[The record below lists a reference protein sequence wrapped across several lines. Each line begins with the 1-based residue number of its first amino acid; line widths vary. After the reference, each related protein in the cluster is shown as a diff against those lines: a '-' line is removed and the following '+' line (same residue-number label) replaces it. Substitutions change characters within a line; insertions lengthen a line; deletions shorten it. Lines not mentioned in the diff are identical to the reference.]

1 MLLINY
7 QYFWS
12 YATFSYFFI
21 LCHVSMA
28 ELDFTVDY
36 EGNPE
41 LFRPKKGLF
50 IWRMSLTHKNQGAF
64 WILLST
70 VFKTVNSQTED
81 KQKSMILR
89 KFLSFSKI
97 PNFLKF
103 RKRFWFQLEKYSR

>member
-28 ELDFTVDY
+28 ALDFTVDY

-50 IWRMSLTHKNQGAF
+50 YVT
-64 WILLST
+64 
-70 VFKTVNSQTED
+70 KT
-81 KQKSMILR
+81 
-89 KFLSFSKI
+89 
-97 PNFLKF
+97 
-103 RKRFWFQLEKYSR
+103 